1 MKFSVR
7 SSAFAPAIASVAA
20 GLPRAAD
27 TPTLAGILVE
37 PLIGSVAMS
46 SYDYERSIRME
57 IAADVGEVDGPVL
70 VSGRLLATI
79 GKLLPSDAEVALE
92 AKGGT
97 LSVSCGKASFVLP
110 LMESHYYPQLPQV
123 AEDRVVG
130 SVMAAE
136 FSAAVAAAA
145 PFAAGDPA
153 LHEWTAVHLVATE
166 AYLELTACDKCSVI
180 VKQIPFDFAADEV
193 TTVDV
198 PAGLLADAVGPWKGF
213 DGSIELS
220 WDENLFALSGAGSTS
235 TMSILAYPYPSV
247 ETVYPKQVT
256 TACEVTKSHLVT
268 MLSRASAFSSGD
280 YARIELFASEDSL
293 AVQNLGGDGLIRDEL
308 TPHRFSGAPAKVSI
322 NGRRLAAAIRAIDTD
337 RMTLG
342 FKGMRV
348 GIYPGTPEVVF
359 ERTGISLP
367 PEEMAVAVMGM
378 VGDKQ

>member
-1 MKFSVR
+1 MRFSVR
-7 SSAFAPAIASVAA
+7 SSALAPAITSVAA
-20 GLPRAAD
+20 GLPRSAD
-27 TPTLAGILVE
+27 TPTLAGILIE
-37 PLIGSVAMS
+37 PLIGSIAMS
-46 SYDYERSIRME
+46 SYDYERSIRVE
-57 IAADVGEVDGPVL
+57 VIADLGEVDEPVL
-70 VSGRLLATI
+70 VSGRLLATV
-79 GKLLPSDAEVALE
+79 GKLLPPDTEVALE
-92 AKGGT
+92 AKGGM
-97 LSVSCGKASFVLP
+97 LSISCSKASFVLP
-110 LMESHYYPQLPQV
+110 LMEAHYYPQLPSV
-123 AEDRVVG
+123 APDRVVG
-130 SVMAAE
+130 SAMASD

-166 AYLELTACDKCSVI
+166 AYLQLTACDKCSVI
-180 VKQIPFDFAADEV
+180 VKQIPFDFATGEV
-193 TTVDV
+193 MTVDV

-213 DGSIELS
+213 DGSVELS

-280 YARIELFASEDSL
+280 YARIELYAAEGSL

-308 TPHRFSGAPAKVSI
+308 TPRRFSGTPAKVAV
-322 NGRRLAAAIRAIDTD
+322 NGRRLAAALKAIDTD

-342 FKGMRV
+342 FNGMRI
-348 GIYPGTPEVVF
+348 GIYPGAPEVVF
-359 ERTGISLP
+359 ERAGIPLP

-378 VGDKQ
+378 AGDRQ

>member
-27 TPTLAGILVE
+27 TPTLAGILIE
-37 PLIGSVAMS
+37 PLIGSIALS

-57 IAADVGEVDGPVL
+57 IAAEVDEVDGPVL

-79 GKLLPSDAEVALE
+79 GKLLPSEAEVALE
-92 AKGGT
+92 ANGGT

-110 LMESHYYPQLPQV
+110 LMEADYYPKLPQV
-123 AEDRVVG
+123 AENRVVG

-145 PFAAGDPA
+145 PFADGDPA
-153 LHEWTAVHLVATE
+153 SHEWSAVHLAATE

-180 VKQIPFDFAADEV
+180 VKQIPFDFAADEL

-247 ETVYPKQVT
+247 EPVYPKQVT
-256 TACEVTKSHLVT
+256 TACEVTKSQLVT

-280 YARIELFASEDSL
+280 YARIELFASEGSL

-308 TPHRFSGAPAKVSI
+308 TPHKFSGSPAKVAV
-322 NGRRLAAAIRAIDTD
+322 NGRRLAAALKAIDTD

-342 FKGMRV
+342 FKGMRI
-348 GIYPGTPEVVF
+348 GLYPGTPEVVF

-378 VGDKQ
+378 VGDKE

>member
-7 SSAFAPAIASVAA
+7 SSVFAPAIASVAA

-57 IAADVGEVDGPVL
+57 VAADVGEVDGAVL
-70 VSGRLLATI
+70 VSGRLLATT

-110 LMESHYYPQLPQV
+110 LMEAHYYPQLPQV

-130 SVMAAE
+130 AVMASE

-180 VKQIPFDFAADEV
+180 VKQIPFNFAAEEV

-220 WDENLFALSGAGSTS
+220 WDENLFALSGTGSTS

-280 YARIELFASEDSL
+280 YARIELFATEGSL

-322 NGRRLAAAIRAIDTD
+322 NGRRLAAAIKAIDTD

-342 FKGMRV
+342 FNGMRV
-348 GIYPGTPEVVF
+348 GIYPGTPEVIF
-359 ERTGISLP
+359 ERSGISLP